1 MCSLHLFHKKF
12 DNRKELI
19 SKIMEQGNVIS
30 LIGLV
35 SPALF
40 VVTALLSWFYP
51 RQKAVVVKKSAGL
64 ASVVALVTAAIA
76 SVAVILNGNI
86 LTRFWE
92 YAGLGFS
99 VRFDSVSLIM
109 FSMIALLSIIIIRY
123 SGNYLDGDERHGSFI
138 GRMSATIASVQLL
151 VISGNLFM
159 LFIVWVATSL
169 ALHRLLIFYP
179 DRNRAKMAAKKKF
192 IVARIADVSLLIG
205 IILLY
210 THFQS
215 GDLQIIFNGMTN
227 GGAAGTSTLEIAAV
241 LMGFAAL
248 LKSAQFPTH
257 GWLIEVMETP
267 TPVSALLHAGLLN
280 AGPFLMVR
288 MAFVIQ
294 SSSAAPMLLILI
306 GGFSALFASVVFLT
320 QPSIK
325 TALGY
330 SSMAHMGFS
339 LMLCGFGVYPAAML
353 HLVAHSFYKAHAFLS
368 SGSIIENIRSG
379 KIDLPKRKGSALRIL
394 LGIGLSL
401 LVYFGIAWLWGVKF
415 SNEFALLAIGLV
427 IVMGLAKLLSTA
439 IDSEGSFITSFR
451 VVLLTGVVTVAFF
464 TLEGG
469 MHHLLLGLVPG
480 IAAPGLI
487 TGMLILLFL
496 VMAGVV
502 IGAQLVGPV
511 TRKYKFAQNLAI
523 HFRNGWYVNAH
534 FDRLVG
540 ALNMKN

>member
-1 MCSLHLFHKKF
+1 MCSLHLFHRKF
-12 DNRKELI
+12 DNKKELI
-19 SKIMEQGNVIS
+19 SKIMEQEKFIS

-40 VVTALLSWFYP
+40 ALTALLSWFYHG
-51 RQKAVVVKKSAGL
+51 RRAVVVKRSAGL
-64 ASVVALVTAAIA
+64 ASVVALVSAAIT
-76 SVAVILNGNI
+76 SILVMVNGNI
-86 LTRFWE
+86 QSSFWE
-92 YAGLGFS
+92 FAGLGFS
-99 VRFDSVSLIM
+99 VRLDSVSLIM
-109 FSMIALLSIIIIRY
+109 FSMIALLSIVIIRY
-123 SGNYLDGDERHGSFI
+123 SSNYLDGDERHGSFI

-179 DRNRAKMAAKKKF
+179 DRNRAKIAAKKKF
-192 IVARIADVSLLIG
+192 IVARIADVSLLAG

-210 THFQS
+210 SHFQS
-215 GDLQIIFNGMTN
+215 GDLKTIFNGMKN
-227 GGAAGTSTLEIAAV
+227 LGADGTYSLEIAAV
-241 LMGFAAL
+241 LMAFSAI

-294 SSSAAPMLLILI
+294 ASTLAPLLLIVI

-339 LMLCGFGVYPAAML
+339 LTLCGFGVYPAAML

-368 SGSIIENIRSG
+368 SGSIIENIRSAR
-379 KIDLPKRKGSALRIL
+379 IELPKRKGSVLRIL
-394 LGIGLSL
+394 IGISLSL
-401 LVYFGIAWLWGVKF
+401 LVYFGIARLWGVKL
-415 SNEFALLAIGLV
+415 SDEFALLAIGLV
-427 IVMGLAKLLSTA
+427 IVMGLAKLVATA
-439 IDSEGSFITSFR
+439 IDSEGSFITSFG
-451 VVLLTGVVTVAFF
+451 VILLTGVVTVAFF
-464 TLEGG
+464 AFEGA
-469 MHHLLLGLVPG
+469 MHKLLLGQVPG
-480 IAAPGLI
+480 IAAPGSI
-487 TGMLILLFL
+487 TVFLILLFL
-496 VMAGVV
+496 LSSAVV

-511 TRKYKFAQNLAI
+511 TKKHKFAQNLAI

-540 ALNMKN
+540 ALNMKS

>member
-1 MCSLHLFHKKF
+1 
-12 DNRKELI
+12 
-19 SKIMEQGNVIS
+19 MEQIKLIS
-30 LIGLV
+30 LIELI

-40 VVTALLSWFYP
+40 ILTAFLSWFNSGRRADIVKKFAGISSIVALLS
-51 RQKAVVVKKSAGL
+51 AVATSA
-64 ASVVALVTAAIA
+64 
-76 SVAVILNGNI
+76 AVIANGNI
-86 LTRFWE
+86 YSVLWE
-92 YAGLGFS
+92 HNGLGFS
-99 VRFDSVSLIM
+99 IRLDSVSLIM

-138 GRMSATIASVQLL
+138 GRITATIASVQLL
-151 VISGNLFM
+151 VISGNLLM
-159 LFIVWVATSL
+159 LFIAWVITSL
-169 ALHRLLIFYP
+169 TLHRLILFYP
-179 DRNRAKMAAKKKF
+179 ERNRAKIAVKKKF
-192 IVARIADVSLLIG
+192 IVARVADVSLLAG

-210 THFQS
+210 SHFQS
-215 GDLQIIFNGMTN
+215 GDLQIIFNGMKN
-227 GGAAGTSTLEIAAV
+227 WGGGGNYSLEIAAV
-241 LMGFAAL
+241 LMAFAAI

-294 SSSAAPMLLILI
+294 ASTMASLLLIVI

-339 LMLCGFGVYPAAML
+339 LMVCGFGVYPAAML

-368 SGSIIENIRSG
+368 SGSIIDNIRNS
-379 KIDLPKRKGSALRIL
+379 KIDVPKRKGSVPRIL

-401 LVYFGIAWLWGVKF
+401 LVYFCIAWLWGVKL
-415 SNEFALLAIGLV
+415 SDEFALLAIGLV

-439 IDSEGSFITSFR
+439 FDSEGSVITNFR
-451 VVLLTGVVTVAFF
+451 VVLLTGVVSVAFF
-464 TLEGG
+464 TFEGAL
-469 MHHLLLGLVPG
+469 HQLLLGQVPTISAPGMVGGIFIVVFLVLFG
-480 IAAPGLI
+480 IAI
-487 TGMLILLFL
+487 S
-496 VMAGVV
+496 
-502 IGAQLVGPV
+502 AQLLGPV
-511 TRKYKFAQNLAI
+511 FTNHKSWQNLAV

-540 ALNMKN
+540 ALNMKK